1 MSLIMGKH
9 GIIRYGIYLD
19 GSETERYIADYGR
32 RNAILRR
39 YYGGDD
45 GDDSVDVPAAKCQIA
60 DDLGGQFLDYADGG
74 VEDFLMF
81 DLAGTETGGD
91 ESGLFL
97 PCSKRGGVVASD
109 AEGMY
114 ADMGE
119 LIDELRDAYGWT
131 LQSDFDYAGHM
142 RLLCASILDDVDFE

>member
-19 GSETERYIADYGR
+19 GFETERYVLDYGR

-45 GDDSVDVPAAKCQIA
+45 GDDSVDVPTTKCQIA

-81 DLAGTETGGD
+81 DLSGTETGGD

-97 PCSKRGGVVASD
+97 PCSKRGGIVASD
-109 AEGMY
+109 AGCMY

-119 LIDELRDAYGWT
+119 LVGELRDAYGWT
-131 LQSDFDYAGHM
+131 LPSDFDYVGHM
-142 RLLCASILDDVDFE
+142 RLLCASILDYVYFE

>member
-19 GSETERYIADYGR
+19 GSETERYVMDYGR

-45 GDDSVDVPAAKCQIA
+45 GDDSVDVPAAKYQIG
-60 DDLGGQFLDYADGG
+60 DDLGGQFVAYAGGG

-81 DLAGTETGGD
+81 DIAVAETGGD
-91 ESGLFL
+91 ESGLLL
-97 PCSKRGGVVASD
+97 PCSKRGGIVTSD

-119 LIDELRDAYGWT
+119 LVGELREAYGWT
-131 LQSDFDYAGHM
+131 LPSDFDYAGHV
-142 RLLCASILDDVDFE
+142 RLLCASIIDDVDFE

>member
-19 GSETERYIADYGR
+19 GAETERYVADYGR

-45 GDDSVDVPAAKCQIA
+45 GDDSVDVPAAKYQIA

-74 VEDFLMF
+74 VDDFLMF
-81 DLAGTETGGD
+81 DLSGTETDGD

-97 PCSKRGGVVASD
+97 PCSKRGGIVASD

-114 ADMGE
+114 ADMDE
-119 LIDELRDAYGWT
+119 LVSELRDAYGWT
-131 LQSDFDYAGHM
+131 FPSGFDYAGHV
-142 RLLCASILDDVDFE
+142 RLLCASIIDDVDFA